1 LGLIIFLNYRK
12 YQKPTNNQPKKGTK
26 SMITLLENILKRNDG
41 TYMNA
46 QDLELI
52 DKSLASWNFRK
63 QAYNAIEAKE
73 TEIISMASNSM
84 RKGTH
89 FESSPVNK
97 LGIDR
102 CKRDMTMGLRLS
114 ALAMLLEDPEM
125 FKDRILYWQQNVFL
139 AMKLTNYMG
148 YKHTG
153 DAIKALLP
161 KAQADLINPYL
172 QMAHEMM
179 SGK

>member
-1 LGLIIFLNYRK
+1 
-12 YQKPTNNQPKKGTK
+12 
-26 SMITLLENILKRNDG
+26 MITLLENILKRNDG

-52 DKSLASWNFRK
+52 DKSLASWNSRK

-73 TEIISMASNSM
+73 TEIISVASDSM

-89 FESSPVNK
+89 FESSPVDK

-102 CKRDMTMGLRLS
+102 CKRDMKMGLRLS

-148 YKHTG
+148 YKYTG
-153 DAIKALLP
+153 DAIKGLLP
-161 KAQADLINPYL
+161 KAQADLITPYL
-172 QMAHEMM
+172 QMAHAMM